1 MSEENVEIVRAGY
14 EAVARRDMDA
24 IAALIREHVAPDFE
38 FESAMTAQV
47 YRGAQGVRDLADD
60 LWETLDYVPA
70 VEEMIDFGERVVAV
84 LRISGRG
91 TGSGRV
97 GLAAGRH
104 ALDLRRRDA
113 SARQVVHIP
122 RRSPR
127 SRRAVGVG
135 KNVH

>member
-38 FESAMTAQV
+38 FESVMTGQV
-47 YRGAQGVRDLADD
+47 YRGAQGIRDLADD
-60 LWETLDYVPA
+60 LLETLDYVPA

-91 TGSGRV
+91 TGSGVSVSQQVAMLWTFEDETLVR
-97 GLAAGRH
+97 GKSFTSRAEALEAA
-104 ALDLRRRDA
+104 AL
-113 SARQVVHIP
+113 SE
-122 RRSPR
+122 
-127 SRRAVGVG
+127 
-135 KNVH
+135 